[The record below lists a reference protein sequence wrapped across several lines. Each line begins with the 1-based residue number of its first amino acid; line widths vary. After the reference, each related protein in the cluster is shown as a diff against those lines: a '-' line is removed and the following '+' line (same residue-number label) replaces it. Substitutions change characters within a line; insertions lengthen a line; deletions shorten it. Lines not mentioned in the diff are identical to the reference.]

1 VGVFTIYRASRP
13 TIAVV
18 DKMPGTEDQTT
29 GRELYRTV
37 TAAVEASPRRRQQVR

>member
-1 VGVFTIYRASRP
+1 VTVSAIYRASQP
-13 TIAVV
+13 TTAVV
-18 DKMPGTEDQTT
+18 DKMPGTEEQQT